1 MRADLLV
8 VDGTASDP
16 YLGLLQAKETD
27 LRLVMINGIARYG
40 VPEIMKA
47 LVPTDQSLR
56 VGGQLRRL
64 YLKQDSSDRDVATVS
79 LARARTTL
87 KGALAKIARLAK
99 ELEKPRPRVR
109 AAPLDARAKPEWTIA
124 LDEICACGVE
134 FAPRLAFNGPRDF
147 SGVER
152 APRLLAA
159 AAPKLSTVLKPIE
172 LDPLTVAD
180 DPNFLDRIEQQP
192 NVPAGL
198 RAALRNLY

>member
-1 MRADLLV
+1 
-8 VDGTASDP
+8 
-16 YLGLLQAKETD
+16 
-27 LRLVMINGIARYG
+27 
-40 VPEIMKA
+40 
-47 LVPTDQSLR
+47 
-56 VGGQLRRL
+56 
-64 YLKQDSSDRDVATVS
+64 
-79 LARARTTL
+79 
-87 KGALAKIARLAK
+87 
-99 ELEKPRPRVR
+99 VR